1 MSARSKCIVGVLAAL
16 MSCAA
21 CADDDVAYENWLM
34 RVGDYQTLYRSWW
47 VDARSGNAEKQERVA
62 ALLLGPHGPEVDAPR
77 YEGIRF
83 LFQAAVAGRP
93 AAMRHLADA
102 LDKGAFGLKKGPA
115 AARCWSSAPA
125 GFEQRLACV
134 GMTEYRDPRARL
146 SCMELAV
153 TESSSR
159 GAGNN
164 GSAMAKLCLANR
176 TPAILVPGPPPSRQ
190 TLDRISAYKRH
201 GIDWAV
207 TGDVYDEDF
216 ERFRDVFNRTMFAA
230 IDAERGQGYLERLS
244 KDIDARLEAKYRQAT
259 DGRRR

>member
-1 MSARSKCIVGVLAAL
+1 MSARSKLIVGVVAGL

-21 CADDDVAYENWLM
+21 CADDDLAYENWLM

-47 VDARSGNAEKQERVA
+47 PDARSGNAEKQERLA
-62 ALLLGPHGPEVDAPR
+62 ALLLGPHGHEVDAHR
-77 YEGIRF
+77 YEGIQF
-83 LFQAAVAGRP
+83 LFRAAVAGRP

-102 LDKGAFGLKKGPA
+102 LDKGAFGLKQLPA

-134 GMTEYRDPRARL
+134 GMTEFRNPRARL

-153 TESSSR
+153 TKSSSHD
-159 GAGNN
+159 AWNN
-164 GSAMAKLCLANR
+164 GSAMARLCLANR
-176 TPAILVPGPPPSRQ
+176 TPAILVPGPPPGRQ
-190 TLDRISAYKRH
+190 TLDRISEYKRR

-207 TGDVYDEDF
+207 TGDVYEEDF
-216 ERFRDVFNRTMFAA
+216 ERFRDEFNRTTFAA

-244 KDIDARLEAKYRQAT
+244 KDIDVRVAAKYRQST
-259 DGRRR
+259 DGYRR